1 MYMPRFILELISLR
15 VLFKFIF
22 FVIGIFVIYALYMF
36 VENSGDISE
45 LKNYIKG
52 AIEGAIKWLSKVLT
66 FYLDK
71 EEIKTDDSSAL
82 LDIKNTIDFIK
93 YYITSIL
100 C

>member
-45 LKNYIKG
+45 LKNYIKC

-71 EEIKTDDSSAL
+71 EEIKTDNSSAL
-82 LDIKNTIDFIK
+82 LNIKNTIDFTK